1 MNESTEKVR
10 ERVIDLIESEFE
22 SDAAFERALSLPEK
36 TVNNW
41 RRGRSASFMKKLPEI
56 AEGCGVN
63 IAAIMDIPISADNPE
78 LTEDE
83 LELLALYRQARM
95 MPKGLRLA
103 LKDTLKST
111 INMYIEAS
119 AQAKSKAKAGKEK
132 APDAR

>member
-132 APDAR
+132 TPDAR

>member
-56 AEGCGVN
+56 AEICGVN

-83 LELLALYRQARM
+83 LELLAFYRQARM

-103 LKDTLKST
+103 LKDPLEST

-119 AQAKSKAKAGKEK
+119 TQAKSKAKAGKERT
-132 APDAR
+132 PNAR

>member
-10 ERVIDLIESEFE
+10 ERVLDLIESEFE
-22 SDAAFERALSLPEK
+22 SDAAFERAMALPEK

-41 RRGRSASFMKKLPEI
+41 RRGRSASFMKNLPEI
-56 AEGCGVN
+56 AEICGVN

-83 LELLALYRQARM
+83 LELLMLYRQARI
-95 MPKGLRLA
+95 MPKRLRFA

-119 AQAKSKAKAGKEK
+119 AQAKIKGKADKEK
-132 APDAR
+132 SL